1 MIQLDCAFFV
11 CTKATKGGL
20 PVTEQ
25 KKLIV
30 PNEEEKIIQIEI
42 ERLTTFKD
50 HPFKVQEDEDMKM
63 LIESIEKYGIL
74 NPLIVRP
81 LKEGVYEIVSG
92 HRRRYAAEKL
102 GYRKV
107 PVIIRVMRD
116 EESVIAMVDANLQRE
131 SISFSEK
138 AFAYKMK
145 NDAMKRVRGRK
156 KRGQIDDNLLGKRT
170 IEIIAEESGESYK
183 QIQRYIKVTA
193 LHPKLLEM
201 LDKGEISFNPA
212 VEISNLKMKEQEN
225 FLKAMDYA
233 QSVPSLSQ
241 AQRIKALSKSGKL
254 TLEKMQDILSEIK
267 KGEITRVT
275 FTNEQLHR
283 YFPDNYTP
291 QMMKREIIAI
301 LKIWMEER
309 WTV

>member
-50 HPFKVQEDEDMKM
+50 HPFKVQEDEEMKM

-116 EESVIAMVDANLQRE
+116 EEAVIAMVDANLQRE

-156 KRGQIDDNLLGKRT
+156 KSGQIDDNLLGKRT

-183 QIQRYIKVTA
+183 QIQRYIKITA
-193 LHPKLLEM
+193 LHPKLIEM

-212 VEISNLKMKEQEN
+212 VEISYLKMKEQEN

-254 TLEKMQDILSEIK
+254 TLVEMQDILSEIK

>member
-42 ERLTTFKD
+42 ERLTNFKD
-50 HPFKVQEDEDMKM
+50 HPFKVQEDEEMKM

-116 EESVIAMVDANLQRE
+116 EEAVIAMVDANLQRE

-156 KRGQIDDNLLGKRT
+156 KSGQIDDNLLGKRT

-225 FLKAMDYA
+225 FIEAMDYA

-254 TLEKMQDILSEIK
+254 TLEEMQDILSEIK

>member
-1 MIQLDCAFFV
+1 M
-11 CTKATKGGL
+11 
-20 PVTEQ
+20 TEQ
-25 KKLIV
+25 KKFIV

-225 FLKAMDYA
+225 FIEAMDYA

-241 AQRIKALSKSGKL
+241 AQRIKVLSKSGKL

>member
-1 MIQLDCAFFV
+1 M
-11 CTKATKGGL
+11 
-20 PVTEQ
+20 TEQ
-25 KKLIV
+25 KKFIV

-42 ERLTTFKD
+42 ERLITFKD

-63 LIESIEKYGIL
+63 LMESIEKYGIL

-107 PVIIRVMRD
+107 PVIIRVMQD

-183 QIQRYIKVTA
+183 QIQRYIKITA

-225 FLKAMDYA
+225 FLEAMDYA

-254 TLEKMQDILSEIK
+254 TLEEMQDILSEIK

>member
-1 MIQLDCAFFV
+1 M
-11 CTKATKGGL
+11 
-20 PVTEQ
+20 TEQ
-25 KKLIV
+25 KKFIV

-63 LIESIEKYGIL
+63 LMESIEKYGIL

-107 PVIIRVMRD
+107 PVIIRVMQD

-183 QIQRYIKVTA
+183 QIQRYIKITA

-225 FLKAMDYA
+225 FLEAMDYA

-254 TLEKMQDILSEIK
+254 TLEEMQDILSEIK

>member
-25 KKLIV
+25 KKFIV

-225 FLKAMDYA
+225 FIEAMDYA

>member
-42 ERLTTFKD
+42 ERLSTFKD
-50 HPFKVQEDEDMKM
+50 HPFKVQEDEEMKM

-92 HRRRYAAEKL
+92 HRRRYADEKL

-107 PVIIRVMRD
+107 PVIIRVMQD
-116 EESVIAMVDANLQRE
+116 EESVTAMVDANLQRE

-183 QIQRYIKVTA
+183 QIQRYIKITA

-225 FLKAMDYA
+225 FLEAMDYA

-241 AQRIKALSKSGKL
+241 AQRIKDLSRTGML
-254 TLEKMQDILSEIK
+254 TLKKMQDILSEIK

-275 FTNEQLHR
+275 FTNEQLHK
-283 YFPDNYTP
+283 YFPDHYTP
-291 QMMKREIIAI
+291 QMMKREIIDI
-301 LKIWMEER
+301 LKIWRQER
-309 WTV
+309 WEN

>member
-42 ERLTTFKD
+42 ERLITFKD

-225 FLKAMDYA
+225 FIEAMDYA

>member
-1 MIQLDCAFFV
+1 M
-11 CTKATKGGL
+11 
-20 PVTEQ
+20 TEQ
-25 KKLIV
+25 KKFIV

-225 FLKAMDYA
+225 FIEAMDYA

>member
-1 MIQLDCAFFV
+1 
-11 CTKATKGGL
+11 
-20 PVTEQ
+20 
-25 KKLIV
+25 
-30 PNEEEKIIQIEI
+30 
-42 ERLTTFKD
+42 
-50 HPFKVQEDEDMKM
+50 MKM

-225 FLKAMDYA
+225 FIEAMDYA

>member
-1 MIQLDCAFFV
+1 M
-11 CTKATKGGL
+11 KAIKGGL

-116 EESVIAMVDANLQRE
+116 EEAVIAMVDANLQRE
-131 SISFSEK
+131 SIFFSEK

-156 KRGQIDDNLLGKRT
+156 KSGQIDDNLLGKRT

-225 FLKAMDYA
+225 FIEAMDYA

>member
-1 MIQLDCAFFV
+1 M
-11 CTKATKGGL
+11 KAIKGGL
-20 PVTEQ
+20 LVTKQ

-156 KRGQIDDNLLGKRT
+156 KSGQIDDNLLGKRT

-183 QIQRYIKVTA
+183 QIQRYIKITA

-225 FLKAMDYA
+225 FIEAMDYA

>member
-1 MIQLDCAFFV
+1 M
-11 CTKATKGGL
+11 KAIKGGL

-63 LIESIEKYGIL
+63 LMESIEKYGIL

-183 QIQRYIKVTA
+183 QIQRYIKITA

-225 FLKAMDYA
+225 FIEAMDYA

>member
-42 ERLTTFKD
+42 ERLSTFKD
-50 HPFKVQEDEDMKM
+50 HPFKVQEDEEMKM

-107 PVIIRVMRD
+107 PVIIRVMQD

-183 QIQRYIKVTA
+183 QIQRYIKITA

-225 FLKAMDYA
+225 FLEAMDYA

-241 AQRIKALSKSGKL
+241 AQRIKDLSRTGML
-254 TLEKMQDILSEIK
+254 TLKKMQDILSEIK

-275 FTNEQLHR
+275 FTNEQLHK
-283 YFPDNYTP
+283 YFPDHYTP
-291 QMMKREIIAI
+291 QMMKREIIDI
-301 LKIWMEER
+301 LKIWRQER
-309 WTV
+309 WEN

>member
-1 MIQLDCAFFV
+1 M
-11 CTKATKGGL
+11 KAIKGGL

-156 KRGQIDDNLLGKRT
+156 KSGQIDDNLLGKRT

-212 VEISNLKMKEQEN
+212 VEISYLKMKEQEN

-254 TLEKMQDILSEIK
+254 TLEEMQDILSEIK

>member
-1 MIQLDCAFFV
+1 MIRLDCAFFI
-11 CTKATKGGL
+11 CIKATKGGL
-20 PVTEQ
+20 PVTD
-25 KKLIV
+25 KKKPMMV
-30 PNEEEKIIQIEI
+30 DEDEKIIQIEI

-50 HPFKVQEDEDMKM
+50 HPFKVQEDSDMKM

-92 HRRRYAAEKL
+92 HRRKYAAEKL

-116 EESVIAMVDANLQRE
+116 DESVIAMVDANLQRDR
-131 SISFSEK
+131 ISFSEK

-145 NDAMKRVRGRK
+145 NDAMKRVRGRRK
-156 KRGQIDDNLLGKRT
+156 KGQVDDVLKGKRT
-170 IEIIAEESGESYK
+170 IEIIAEECGESYK
-183 QIQRYIKVTA
+183 QIQRYIKITA
-193 LHPKLLEM
+193 LHPKLLSM
-201 LDKGEISFNPA
+201 LDQGEISFNPA
-212 VEISNLKMKEQEN
+212 VEISNLKMKEQEK
-225 FLKAMDYA
+225 FIEAMDYA

-241 AQRIKALSKSGKL
+241 AQRIKDLSRTGML

-275 FTNEQLHR
+275 FTNEQLHK
-283 YFPDNYTP
+283 YFPDHYTP
-291 QMMKREIIAI
+291 QMMKREIIDI
-301 LKIWMEER
+301 LKIWRQER
-309 WTV
+309 WEN

>member
-1 MIQLDCAFFV
+1 
-11 CTKATKGGL
+11 
-20 PVTEQ
+20 VTEQ

-50 HPFKVQEDEDMKM
+50 HPFKVQEDEEMKM

-116 EESVIAMVDANLQRE
+116 EEAVIAMVDANLHRE

-156 KRGQIDDNLLGKRT
+156 KSGQIDDNLLGKRT

-183 QIQRYIKVTA
+183 QIQRYIKITA

-212 VEISNLKMKEQEN
+212 VEISYLKMKEQEN

-254 TLEKMQDILSEIK
+254 TLEEMQDILSEIK

>member
-1 MIQLDCAFFV
+1 
-11 CTKATKGGL
+11 
-20 PVTEQ
+20 
-25 KKLIV
+25 
-30 PNEEEKIIQIEI
+30 
-42 ERLTTFKD
+42 
-50 HPFKVQEDEDMKM
+50 MKM

-116 EESVIAMVDANLQRE
+116 EEAVIAMVDANLQRE

-156 KRGQIDDNLLGKRT
+156 KSGQIDDNLLGKRT

-183 QIQRYIKVTA
+183 QIQRYIKITA

-225 FLKAMDYA
+225 FLEAMDYA

-254 TLEKMQDILSEIK
+254 TLEEMQDILSEIK

>member
-1 MIQLDCAFFV
+1 M
-11 CTKATKGGL
+11 
-20 PVTEQ
+20 TEQ
-25 KKLIV
+25 KKFIV

-63 LIESIEKYGIL
+63 LMESIEKYGIL

-156 KRGQIDDNLLGKRT
+156 KSGQIDDNLLGKRT

-225 FLKAMDYA
+225 FIEAMDYA

>member
-1 MIQLDCAFFV
+1 M
-11 CTKATKGGL
+11 
-20 PVTEQ
+20 TEQ
-25 KKLIV
+25 EKKYI
-30 PNEEEKIIQIEI
+30 PDEDEKIIQIEV

-50 HPFKVQEDEDMKM
+50 HPFRVQEDSDMKLLM
-63 LIESIEKYGIL
+63 ESIEKFGIL

-81 LKEGVYEIVSG
+81 MKEGVYEIISG
-92 HRRRYAAEKL
+92 HRRRFAAEKL

-131 SISFSEK
+131 KISFSEK

-156 KRGQIDDNLLGKRT
+156 KRGQPDDDLKGKRT
-170 IEIIAEESGESYK
+170 IEIIAEQSGESYK

-225 FLKAMDYA
+225 FIEAMDYA

>member
-1 MIQLDCAFFV
+1 MIRLDCAFFV

-50 HPFKVQEDEDMKM
+50 HPFKVQEDEEMKM

-225 FLKAMDYA
+225 FIEAMDYA

>member
-1 MIQLDCAFFV
+1 M
-11 CTKATKGGL
+11 
-20 PVTEQ
+20 TEQ

-156 KRGQIDDNLLGKRT
+156 KSGQIDDNLLGKRT

-225 FLKAMDYA
+225 FIEAMDYA

>member
-11 CTKATKGGL
+11 CTKTTKGGL

-42 ERLTTFKD
+42 ERLTTFKG

-225 FLKAMDYA
+225 FIEAMDYA

>member
-1 MIQLDCAFFV
+1 MIRLDCAFFV
-11 CTKATKGGL
+11 CMKATKGGL

-30 PNEEEKIIQIEI
+30 PDEEEKIIQIEI

-63 LIESIEKYGIL
+63 LMESIEKYGIL

-225 FLKAMDYA
+225 FIEAMDYA

>member
-11 CTKATKGGL
+11 CTKTTKGGL

-42 ERLTTFKD
+42 ERLTTFKG

-63 LIESIEKYGIL
+63 LIESIKKYGIL

-225 FLKAMDYA
+225 FIEAMDYA

>member
-1 MIQLDCAFFV
+1 M
-11 CTKATKGGL
+11 KATKGGL

-225 FLKAMDYA
+225 FIEAMDYA